1 MTTPTEPRRLSKAPK
16 AATKLG
22 ALFAALVRRA
32 SQPDPDLAT
41 KGVPVRDLASDCG
54 LDSGYTS
61 AQLCVLRRRGLA
73 EAVYLGYWLPTDAGV
88 AAARVLYGPNLED
101 LAQP

>member
-1 MTTPTEPRRLSKAPK
+1 VTTPTEPRRLSKAPK

-32 SQPDPDLAT
+32 SDPALDPI

-101 LAQP
+101 LARP